1 MTGRDRQS
9 DSPTSRQ
16 RPDPGE
22 GLAAL
27 TGSGAS
33 VVGVEG
39 ALRARDVS
47 RPTSADLAAAATLP
61 VRRASPRPGEE

>member
-1 MTGRDRQS
+1 MTGRDKKS

-16 RPDPGE
+16 RPDAGE

-33 VVGVEG
+33 VVGFEG

-61 VRRASPRPGEE
+61 VRRASPLPGQE